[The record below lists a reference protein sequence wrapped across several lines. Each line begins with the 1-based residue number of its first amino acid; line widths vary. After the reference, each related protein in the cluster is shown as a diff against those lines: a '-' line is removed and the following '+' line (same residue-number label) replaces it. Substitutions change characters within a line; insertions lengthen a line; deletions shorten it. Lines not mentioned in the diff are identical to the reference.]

1 MPNFSFSSHSHCSS
15 AQTMSRGKCRHNLFL
30 GDSPDKSAGGSRRL
44 HCGGTTGSPFEASP
58 SISQTPYRA
67 SRYCAESSNPP
78 RPGRCTFEAL
88 ISDAYHFS
96 RFTVS
101 VVLRRLRLYCF
112 GDPATQPPRGLSPG
126 ACARVAPRVSRV
138 PRLNQSDA
146 LGPRPTKSH
155 ARRFATG
162 TQSCAALPGTLSFA
176 ANSKRVKRELETGQ
190 TQNLKIQA

>member
-1 MPNFSFSSHSHCSS
+1 MCPPTYNVALCPICRLCMGIHERW
-15 AQTMSRGKCRHNLFL
+15 TSRFARRAVRGGRSRVYVL
-30 GDSPDKSAGGSRRL
+30 GILVLQLDCVSGEPILRR
-44 HCGGTTGSPFEASP
+44 
-58 SISQTPYRA
+58 ISK
-67 SRYCAESSNPP
+67 PP

-176 ANSKRVKRELETGQ
+176 VS
-190 TQNLKIQA
+190 

>member
-1 MPNFSFSSHSHCSS
+1 MGIHERW
-15 AQTMSRGKCRHNLFL
+15 TSRFARRAVRGGRSRVYVL
-30 GDSPDKSAGGSRRL
+30 GILVLQLDCVSGEPILRR
-44 HCGGTTGSPFEASP
+44 
-58 SISQTPYRA
+58 ISK
-67 SRYCAESSNPP
+67 PP

-146 LGPRPTKSH
+146 LGPRPTQSHCSDRLGSLHRDSVKIRRRSPRPTKSH